1 MGKIIAIDYGAK
13 RVGLAVSDDRQQLA
27 FGLTTVHSSELI
39 EFLKDY
45 TEKESIDCFVL
56 GFPKTLRNTETNA
69 TPMVENFAKHLRKV
83 FPNIGLDIID
93 ERFTSKLAVRA
104 MIDSGLSKKKRQ
116 NKSLIDE
123 ISASILLQDYLEQK
137 NKGFR

>member
-1 MGKIIAIDYGAK
+1 MGKIMAIDYGAK

-27 FGLTTVHSSELI
+27 FGLTTVHSSKLI

-45 TEKESIDCFVL
+45 TEKESIDCFVI

-69 TPMVENFAKHLRKV
+69 TLMVENFAKHLRKV

-137 NKGFR
+137 DKGFR